1 VLALRSLFKAVRV
14 IPSLP
19 AFSYTPFHWIH
30 YSELLNGVKW
40 VAIVSD
46 VDPLRFGCHSLRRGG
61 ATFAAKSGVPAF
73 YIKLQGDWSSDCYT
87 RYIALSS
94 EAKLTAPSLMSAGV
108 RSSR

>member
-1 VLALRSLFKAVRV
+1 
-14 IPSLP
+14 
-19 AFSYTPFHWIH
+19 
-30 YSELLNGVKW
+30 LLNGVKR

-61 ATFAAKSGVPAF
+61 ATFVAECGIPAF

-87 RYIALSS
+87 RYIALSL
-94 EAKLTAPSLMSAGV
+94 EAKLTAPSLMSVGV